1 MNVYVSDHQTVS
13 DVSGT
18 LFTLVQASTL
28 AQVTLQNTGANT
40 INYRFQ
46 ELVGSTWTDM
56 ALTGTD
62 LYNTLTAN
70 QVRLVLVTSSQPQVR
85 LIGNASGG
93 STLDFSVSRIVTRTS
108 GGPVP
113 LLNY

>member
-1 MNVYVSDHQTVS
+1 MNVYVSDHQVVG

-18 LFTLVQASTL
+18 LFTMVQASPL
-28 AQVTLQNTGANT
+28 AQITLQNTGANT

-62 LYNTLTAN
+62 LYNTLVAN
-70 QVRLVLVTSSQPQVR
+70 QVRLVLVSSSQAQVR
-85 LIGNASGG
+85 LIGSASGG
-93 STLDFSVSRIVTRTS
+93 STLDFSINRIVTRAS